1 MKTNTVSVAG
11 EAADQDLKQMKFN
24 VMNQQMSIEV
34 K

>member
-11 EAADQDLKQMKFN
+11 EAADQDLKPLKFN
-24 VMNQQMSIEV
+24 VMNQQMSM